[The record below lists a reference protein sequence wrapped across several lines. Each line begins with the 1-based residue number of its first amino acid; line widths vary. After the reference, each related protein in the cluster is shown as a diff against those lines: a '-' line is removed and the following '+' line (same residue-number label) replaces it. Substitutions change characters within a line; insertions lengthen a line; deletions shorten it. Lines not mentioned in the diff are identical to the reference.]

1 VYYWQGITSADIAP
15 GILLFALFLDV
26 LLTSLRTRRRKV
38 MLRPKI
44 YEERIVW
51 VPRIRTLIRHF
62 GRADLRIT
70 EPPQDMR

>member
-44 YEERIVW
+44 YEDRIVW
-51 VPRIRTLIRHF
+51 LPRIRTLIRHF

-70 EPPQDMR
+70 DQRDER